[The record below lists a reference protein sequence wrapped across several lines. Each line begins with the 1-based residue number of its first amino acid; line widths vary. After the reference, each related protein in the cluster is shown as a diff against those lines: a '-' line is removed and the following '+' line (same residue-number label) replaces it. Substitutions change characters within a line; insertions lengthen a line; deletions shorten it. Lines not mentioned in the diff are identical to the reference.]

1 MKTRLAREQKI
12 RTDRRVDELLN
23 PRERASD
30 IEVLDD
36 SEEEDRLASKQASK
50 RARGGETVSLS
61 LIPLWSVSGLCFV
74 VVSSLSQSKWQRKA
88 GGVKGIKFSDEAPDN
103 NVRSVADPSPLQEK

>member
-12 RTDRRVDELLN
+12 RTDRRVEELLN

-36 SEEEDRLASKQASK
+36 SEEEERLASR
-50 RARGGETVSLS
+50 RARGLGGERQYPYL
-61 LIPLWSVSGLCFV
+61 
-74 VVSSLSQSKWQRKA
+74 SSLCGLFLVFALFWFLLQVRTN
-88 GGVKGIKFSDEAPDN
+88 GGKRLAE
-103 NVRSVADPSPLQEK
+103 